1 MINQVD
7 MLTDECSVKAD
18 TMLKTE
24 QNCSE
29 NLDVV
34 ATPPSFC
41 MRKAR
46 PKIPC
51 GAATGSEPSNIF
63 EAFWHPTDLAVKPVM
78 PSKKGDKATEAI
90 PVLPFEALPAADYIK
105 LPREQMNAFNSQIIQ
120 SLSGSF
126 QVSEKQNI
134 IRYLELLSMNSDA
147 ANIITNGPIMSLLI
161 KMLRLSKTSVLR
173 VQVASLMG
181 LLIRY
186 STILD
191 AELASSGIVNALS
204 DGLRDRHDKLRRFCM
219 ATLGELLFYI
229 STQTDQDN
237 KESNAQESPMKDNKS
252 AASWQVRNSK

>member
-1 MINQVD
+1 
-7 MLTDECSVKAD
+7 
-18 TMLKTE
+18 
-24 QNCSE
+24 
-29 NLDVV
+29 
-34 ATPPSFC
+34 
-41 MRKAR
+41 
-46 PKIPC
+46 
-51 GAATGSEPSNIF
+51 
-63 EAFWHPTDLAVKPVM
+63 
-78 PSKKGDKATEAI
+78 
-90 PVLPFEALPAADYIK
+90 VLPFETLPAADYIK

-147 ANIITNGPIMSLLI
+147 ANIITNGPVMSLLI

-191 AELASSGIVNALS
+191 ADLASSGIVNALS

-252 AASWQVRNSK
+252 SASWQVSNSK

>member
-1 MINQVD
+1 
-7 MLTDECSVKAD
+7 
-18 TMLKTE
+18 
-24 QNCSE
+24 
-29 NLDVV
+29 
-34 ATPPSFC
+34 

-46 PKIPC
+46 PKVTC

-78 PSKKGDKATEAI
+78 PSKKGDKATEAV
-90 PVLPFEALPAADYIK
+90 PVLPFETLPAADYIK

-147 ANIITNGPIMSLLI
+147 ANIITNGPVMSLLI

-191 AELASSGIVNALS
+191 ADLASSGIVNALS

-252 AASWQVRNSK
+252 SASWQVSNSK